1 MTGGGPAHAESR
13 DPAPTSKLVRPGSRL
28 SSSAGPCD
36 RTRRQQRGVLAPA
49 RHVAW
54 TGAVC
59 TALRIVV
66 AAVSVGTLLT
76 LVVLTHRSH
85 ARRAVT
91 AV

>member
-1 MTGGGPAHAESR
+1 MTGGAPAHAESR
-13 DPAPTSKLVRPGSRL
+13 DPAPTSKLVRLGSRL

-36 RTRRQQRGVLAPA
+36 RTRRQQRGVLVPA

-54 TGAVC
+54 DATGSPVP
-59 TALRIVV
+59 RIVV

>member
-1 MTGGGPAHAESR
+1 M
-13 DPAPTSKLVRPGSRL
+13 LV
-28 SSSAGPCD
+28 
-36 RTRRQQRGVLAPA
+36 PA

-54 TGAVC
+54 DATGSPVP
-59 TALRIVV
+59 RIVV

>member
-1 MTGGGPAHAESR
+1 M
-13 DPAPTSKLVRPGSRL
+13 
-28 SSSAGPCD
+28 
-36 RTRRQQRGVLAPA
+36 
-49 RHVAW
+49 
-54 TGAVC
+54 C

-76 LVVLTHRSH
+76 LVALTHRSH